1 MIGIGTKSD
10 IKWEKVFH
18 EKVKYCIVLLRLEI
32 FIQIDLIAT
41 LMSPY
46 NDSLLSISKISE
58 ADSSWFYKSRVLGG
72 RQYR

>member
-1 MIGIGTKSD
+1 MIGIGTKND

-58 ADSSWFYKSRVLGG
+58 ADSS
-72 RQYR
+72 